1 MIEGKGFMSILDT
14 VKSGLDTV
22 SSIANAIPSS
32 IISAGSALLGYK
44 GQSDTNA
51 ANIALG
57 RQQMAFQERMSNTA
71 YQRQVEDMKAA
82 GLNPMLAYLKG
93 GGAST
98 PSGAMPQVQNPY
110 AAGATTGYQSAQTQV
125 ANKQVGKVGAET
137 ENVSADTIKKRA
149 DTLLSLANKELSF
162 ASADE
167 KRQHINLMDKQS
179 AKIVAETKN
188 IPIEGDRLVAVIKQL
203 ESSVKLIEAQTLT
216 EEQRKQQIF
225 ALALKT
231 LNESDL
237 VAADLK
243 AIQQADNLGKE
254 FGQYKP
260 LVDTVM
266 NIFRML
272 RR

>member
-1 MIEGKGFMSILDT
+1 MLDWLKDT
-14 VKSGLDTV
+14 VNKVADFVPSSLV
-22 SSIANAIPSS
+22 SAASSI
-32 IISAGSALLGYK
+32 GGFLG
-44 GQSDTNA
+44 QQNTNA
-51 ANIALG
+51 QNMQIA
-57 RQQMAFQERMSNTA
+57 RENTAFQERMSNTA
-71 YQRQVEDMKAA
+71 YQRQVADMQAA
-82 GLNPMLAYLKG
+82 GLNPMLSYLKG

-98 PSGAMPQVQNPY
+98 PTGSITQVQNPY

-125 ANKQVGKVGAET
+125 ANRQVGKVGAET
-137 ENVSADTIKKRA
+137 ENIGVNTIKQRA
-149 DTLLSLANKELSF
+149 DTMLALANEKLAF

-167 KRQHINLMDKQS
+167 KRSVINLQTFQ
-179 AKIVAETKN
+179 ANKIVAETAN
-188 IPIEGDRLVAVIKQL
+188 IPVEGDRLVAVIKQL
-203 ESSVKLIEAQTLT
+203 EASVKLIEKQTIS
-216 EEQRKQQIF
+216 EEQRAQQIF

-237 VAADLK
+237 LAADLK

>member
-1 MIEGKGFMSILDT
+1 MFDFLK
-14 VKSGLDTV
+14 DTV
-22 SSIANAIPSS
+22 SKVGDLFTPAIQ
-32 IISAGSALLGYK
+32 SAAATVGGFLG
-44 GQSDTNA
+44 QQNTNA
-51 ANIALG
+51 QNMQIA
-57 RQQMAFQERMSNTA
+57 RENTAFQERMSNTA
-71 YQRQVEDMKAA
+71 YQRQVKDMEAA

-98 PSGAMPQVQNPY
+98 PTGSITQVQNPY
-110 AAGATTGYQSAQTQV
+110 AAGATTGYQSAQTSL
-125 ANKQVGKVGAET
+125 AHKQVPKVGAET
-137 ENVSADTIKKRA
+137 ENIDADTIKKRA
-149 DTLLSLANKELSF
+149 ETLLTLANKELSF

-167 KRQHINLMDKQS
+167 KRAHISFMETQS
-179 AKIVAETKN
+179 KKIAEETKN
-188 IPIEGDRLVAVIKQL
+188 IPIEGERLVAVIKQL
-203 ESSVKLIEAQTLT
+203 HASVGLIDKQTIS
-216 EEQRKQQIF
+216 EEQRAQQIY

>member
-1 MIEGKGFMSILDT
+1 MIEGKVFMLDWLKDT
-14 VKSGLDTV
+14 VNKVADFV
-22 SSIANAIPSS
+22 PSS
-32 IISAGSALLGYK
+32 LISAGSALLGFK

-51 ANIALG
+51 ANIGLG
-57 RQQMAFQERMSNTA
+57 REQMAFQERMSNTA
-71 YQRQVEDMKAA
+71 YQRQVEDMKSA

-110 AAGATTGYQSAQTQV
+110 AAGVSSGYQSAQTSL
-125 ANKQVGKVGAET
+125 ANKQVPKVGAET
-137 ENVSADTIKKRA
+137 ENIGVDTIKKRA
-149 DTLLSLANKELSF
+149 ETMLTIANRDLSF

-167 KRQHINLMDKQS
+167 KRSAINLQS
-179 AKIVAETKN
+179 FQAKKIAEETKN
-188 IPIEGDRLVAVIKQL
+188 IPVEGDRLIAVIKQL
-203 ESSVKLIEAQTLT
+203 DASVALINKQTTT
-216 EEQRKQQIF
+216 EEQRAQQMY

-243 AIQQADNLGKE
+243 AIQLAENFGKE

-260 LVDTVM
+260 LVDAVT
-266 NIFRML
+266 NILRML

>member
-1 MIEGKGFMSILDT
+1 MIEGKVFMSLLDT
-14 VKSGLDTV
+14 LKSGVDTV
-22 SSIANAIPSS
+22 NSVVNAVPSS
-32 IISAGSALLGYK
+32 LISAASALLGFK
-44 GQSDTNA
+44 GQTDTNA
-51 ANIALG
+51 ANIGLG
-57 RQQMAFQERMSNTA
+57 REQMAFQERMSNTA

-110 AAGATTGYQSAQTQV
+110 LAGSTSGYQSAQTQV
-125 ANKQVGKVGAET
+125 ANRQVGKVGAET
-137 ENVSADTIKKRA
+137 ENISVDTIKKRA
-149 DTLLSLANKELSF
+149 ETLLTLANKDLSF

-167 KRQHINLMDKQS
+167 KRAHISFMETQS
-179 AKIVAETKN
+179 KKIAEETKN

-216 EEQRKQQIF
+216 EEQRKQQTF

>member
-1 MIEGKGFMSILDT
+1 MIEGKVFMSFFDDL
-14 VKSGLDTV
+14 KSGMDTV
-22 SSIANAIPSS
+22 SSFANAIPSS
-32 IISAGSALLGYK
+32 LISAGSALLGFK

-51 ANIALG
+51 ANIGLG
-57 RQQMAFQERMSNTA
+57 REQMAFQERMSNTA
-71 YQRQVEDMKAA
+71 YQRQVEDMKSA

-110 AAGATTGYQSAQTQV
+110 AAGVSTGYQSAQTQV

-137 ENVSADTIKKRA
+137 ENVGVDTIKKRA
-149 DTLLSLANKELSF
+149 ETLLTLANKELSF

-167 KRQHINLMDKQS
+167 KRSVINLQFFQA
-179 AKIVAETKN
+179 AKIAEETKN
-188 IPIEGDRLVAVIKQL
+188 IPVEGDRLVAVIKQL
-203 ESSVKLIEAQTLT
+203 HASVGLIEKQTIS
-216 EEQRKQQIF
+216 EEQRAQQIF

>member
-1 MIEGKGFMSILDT
+1 MIEGKVFMSFFDT
-14 VKSGLDTV
+14 LKSGFDTV
-22 SSIANAIPSS
+22 SSVVNAVPSS
-32 IISAGSALLGYK
+32 LISAGSALLGFK

-57 RQQMAFQERMSNTA
+57 NRQMDFQERMSNTA

-98 PSGAMPQVQNPY
+98 PPGAMPQVQNPY
-110 AAGATTGYQSAQTQV
+110 AAGATTGYQSSQSQL

-137 ENVSADTIKKRA
+137 ENVGADTIKKRA
-149 DTLLSLANKELSF
+149 ETLLTLANKELSF

-167 KRQHINLMDKQS
+167 KRAHISLMETQS
-179 AKIVAETKN
+179 KKIAEETKN
-188 IPIEGDRLVAVIKQL
+188 IPIEGDRLIAVIKQL
-203 ESSVKLIEAQTLT
+203 DASVVLINKQTIT
-216 EEQRKQQIF
+216 EEQRAGQMY

-231 LNESDL
+231 LIESDL
-237 VAADLK
+237 AQADLNAIKK
-243 AIQQADNLGKE
+243 AENFGKE
-254 FGQYKP
+254 FGQFKP
-260 LVDTVM
+260 LVDTIT
-266 NIFRML
+266 NILRML

>member
-1 MIEGKGFMSILDT
+1 MIEGKVFMDPATVALIAAGAGFF
-14 VKSGLDTV
+14 
-22 SSIANAIPSS
+22 
-32 IISAGSALLGYK
+32 
-44 GQSDTNA
+44 GQRETNA
-51 ANIALG
+51 ANVGLG
-57 RQQMAFQERMSNTA
+57 REQMDFQERMSNTA

-110 AAGATTGYQSAQTQV
+110 TAAVSSAESASRSSLTQ
-125 ANKQVGKVGAET
+125 KQVPKVQAET
-137 ENVSADTIKKRA
+137 ENIGVDTIKKRA
-149 DTLLSLANKELSF
+149 ETLLTIANEKLSGV
-162 ASADE
+162 SADE
-167 KRQHINLMDKQS
+167 KRSVINLQS
-179 AKIVAETKN
+179 FQAKKIAEETKN
-188 IPIEGDRLVAVIKQL
+188 IPIEGERLVAVIKQL
-203 ESSVKLIEAQTLT
+203 EASVKLIEKQTIS
-216 EEQRKQQIF
+216 EEQRAQQIF

-243 AIQQADNLGKE
+243 AIQMADNLGKE

-272 RR
+272 KR

>member
-1 MIEGKGFMSILDT
+1 MIEGKVFMFDWLKNT
-14 VKSGLDTV
+14 VNKVADF
-22 SSIANAIPSS
+22 IPSNLV
-32 IISAGSALLGYK
+32 SAASAIGGFLGQQ
-44 GQSDTNA
+44 GTNA
-51 ANIALG
+51 QNMQIA
-57 RQQMAFQERMSNTA
+57 RENTAFQERMSNTA
-71 YQRQVEDMKAA
+71 YQRQVKDMEAA

-98 PSGAMPQVQNPY
+98 PTGSITQVQNPY
-110 AAGATTGYQSAQTQV
+110 AAGASTGYQSAQTQV
-125 ANKQVGKVGAET
+125 ANRQVGKVGAET
-137 ENVSADTIKKRA
+137 ENIDADTIKKRA

-188 IPIEGDRLVAVIKQL
+188 IPVEGDRLVAVIKQL

-216 EEQRKQQIF
+216 EEQRKQQVF

>member
-1 MIEGKGFMSILDT
+1 MDPAT
-14 VKSGLDTV
+14 VAL
-22 SSIANAIPSS
+22 IA
-32 IISAGSALLGYK
+32 SAAGYLG
-44 GQSDTNA
+44 QRETNA
-51 ANIALG
+51 ANVGLG
-57 RQQMAFQERMSNTA
+57 REQMDFQERMSNTA
-71 YQRQVEDMKAA
+71 YQRQVADMQAA

-98 PSGAMPQVQNPY
+98 PAGAMPQVQNPY
-110 AAGATTGYQSAQTQV
+110 TAAISSAESASRTSLTQ
-125 ANKQVGKVGAET
+125 KQVPKVEAET
-137 ENVSADTIKKRA
+137 ENIDADTIKKRA
-149 DTLLSLANKELSF
+149 DTMLALANEKLSF

-167 KRQHINLMDKQS
+167 KRSVINLQS
-179 AKIVAETKN
+179 FQANKIAAETAN
-188 IPIEGDRLVAVIKQL
+188 IPVEGERLVAVIKQL
-203 ESSVKLIEAQTLT
+203 EASVKLIEKQTIS
-216 EEQRKQQIF
+216 EEQRSQQIF

>member
-1 MIEGKGFMSILDT
+1 MIEGKVFMSFFDT
-14 VKSGLDTV
+14 LKSGFDTV
-22 SSIANAIPSS
+22 SSFANAIPSS
-32 IISAGSALLGYK
+32 LISAGSALLGFK
-44 GQSDTNA
+44 GQTDTNA
-51 ANIALG
+51 ANVALG
-57 RQQMAFQERMSNTA
+57 REQMDFQERLSNTA

-110 AAGATTGYQSAQTQV
+110 LAGSTSGYQAAQTQV
-125 ANKQVGKVGAET
+125 SNKQVGKVGAEI
-137 ENVSADTIKKRA
+137 ENVDADTIKKRA
-149 DTLLSLANKELSF
+149 ETLLTIANKDLSF

-167 KRQHINLMDKQS
+167 KRSAISLQS
-179 AKIVAETKN
+179 FQAKKIAEETKN
-188 IPIEGDRLVAVIKQL
+188 ISIEGDRLVAVIKQL

-266 NIFRML
+266 SIFRML